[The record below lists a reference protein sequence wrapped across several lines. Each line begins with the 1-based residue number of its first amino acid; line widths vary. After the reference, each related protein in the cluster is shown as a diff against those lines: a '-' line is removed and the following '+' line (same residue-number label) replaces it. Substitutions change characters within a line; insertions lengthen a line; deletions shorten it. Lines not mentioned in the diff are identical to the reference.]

1 MTIKMIAKPAATLL
15 SLKDHLMGDDLHLT
29 QGDGGLPTTLVTGS
43 APGESGVSVF
53 KVGFRGSAHFSATL
67 RRHLV
72 WFLLSS
78 PVQYHCRIGDY
89 TLQHEP
95 TTGSLAICPAGIYS
109 AARTDA
115 GVDVMIVAV
124 EPDRFT
130 LAAAE
135 DAALDSQL
143 DQRLVGYDATLFEL
157 GWLLALESVEQRL
170 NGPLFWNDIASR
182 FVDRLVDRHASPAM
196 RPRQRRL
203 GKQAVERVREYVMDH
218 LDETI
223 DVETLAGI
231 AHLSPFHFSRV
242 FARSVG
248 VTPHRYVVR
257 LRLQRAVELLREG
270 KLGLAEIAARTGFAD
285 QSHLSRWMR
294 RVHGLPLTHLQT

>member
-1 MTIKMIAKPAATLL
+1 MSIKVIAEPAATLL
-15 SLKDHLMGDDLHLT
+15 SPKDQLMSDDLHLT
-29 QGDGGLPTTLVTGS
+29 QGDGGLPTTLVAGS

-53 KVGFRGSAHFSATL
+53 KGRFRGSAHFSATP
-67 RRHLV
+67 RQHLF
-72 WFLLSS
+72 WFPLSS
-78 PVQYHCRIGDY
+78 RVQYHCRIGDH

-95 TTGSLAICPAGIYS
+95 TTGSLAICPAGICS

-115 GVDVMIVAV
+115 GVDIMIVAI

-135 DAALDSQL
+135 DAALHAQL
-143 DQRLVGYDATLFEL
+143 DQRLAGYDATLFEL
-157 GWLLALESVEQRL
+157 AGLLAVESAGQRL

-196 RPRQRRL
+196 PRRQRRL
-203 GKQAVERVREYVMDH
+203 GKQALERVRAYVMDH

-248 VTPHRYVVR
+248 LTPHRYVVR

-270 KLGLAEIAARTGFAD
+270 RLGLAEIAARTGFAD
-285 QSHLSRWMR
+285 QSHLSRWVR
-294 RVHGLPLTHLQT
+294 RAHGLPLTRLRT